1 MISQRLRILYLSSRA
16 DLSSIF
22 VLVALPLSLWF
33 RGCALRRWLDGG
45 SCKSRSGRLVVRED
59 AFVTFIAD
67 TLFMERANTVVMVF
81 AGFAFVAFPF

>member
-1 MISQRLRILYLSSRA
+1 MISQRLRILCLSSRA

-22 VLVALPLSLWF
+22 VLVSLPLSFWF
-33 RGCALRRWLDGG
+33 RGCALGTWLDGG
-45 SCKSRSGRLVVRED
+45 SCESRSGRLVVRED

-67 TLFMERANTVVMVF
+67 SRFMERANTVVMVF